1 MTELNTREMNT
12 CNLAFNGRE
21 VYPRNNYAC
30 KQVKMRRFRKA
41 ASLIPAFATSHETSE
56 LADRARQD
64 SSQKGKSVLRIMP
77 PNLPSSIRPTGRR
90 LLRASP
96 TATWIRSVAER
107 IIKAAP
113 SVGSWQGR
121 HVITVLIRVLDNCS
135 CERYGRSQDDPDF
148 KNQGRQTSAVGQS

>member
-1 MTELNTREMNT
+1 MNT
-12 CNLAFNGRE
+12 CNLAFNGKE

-41 ASLIPAFATSHETSE
+41 ASLILAFATTHETSE

-77 PNLPSSIRPTGRR
+77 PNLSSSIRLTGRR

-107 IIKAAP
+107 IIKAAH
-113 SVGSWQGR
+113 SVGSWQCR
-121 HVITVLIRVLDNCS
+121 HMITVLIRVLDNCS
-135 CERYGRSQDDPDF
+135 CERYGCSPNEPDLQ
-148 KNQGRQTSAVGQS
+148 NQGCQLR